1 MKLAAAKPAAP
12 PEDDVLNGFGSET
25 QPSGSTGRPPRKMWL
40 AVVIGCIGGLALI
53 VAGTTVAAWRGLI
66 RLPSRSTTVNI
77 ESTPSGAEVFLAG
90 VSKGRAPLSFTVAP
104 GEYDVEV
111 VSEGERVPLKVTAVA
126 GSIVS
131 HHVRFAAASP
141 LAPAPA
147 VAPTSLVVSTDP
159 SHLRVS
165 VDNVDRGPSPVRVT
179 ALPAGAHHIH
189 VDAPT
194 GALDREVQLHDGESL
209 SVVVAAAHAALAA
222 AAGWVTIATP
232 LPLRILENGQLVGTS
247 DAARLMLAAGAHDLQ
262 FVNDDTGFQETRHVA
277 VTAGKSAA
285 VRIAVP
291 DGRLS
296 INAVPWADVWVDTQH
311 VGETPIGNFAV
322 PIGSHQVIF
331 RHPSLGERRERV
343 TVGTR
348 DVARIAVDF
357 GKR

>member
-25 QPSGSTGRPPRKMWL
+25 QPAASTARPARKMWL
-40 AVVIGCIGGLALI
+40 AVLIGCVGGLALL
-53 VAGTTVAAWRGLI
+53 VAGTALAAWRGL
-66 RLPSRSTTVNI
+66 LPFPSRAATINI
-77 ESTPSGAEVFLAG
+77 ESTPAGAEVFLAG
-90 VSKGRAPLSFTVAP
+90 VSKGRAPLTFTAAP
-104 GEYDVEV
+104 GEYDIEV

-131 HHVRFAAASP
+131 HHVRFASPP
-141 LAPAPA
+141 LAPAPS
-147 VAPTSLVVSTDP
+147 VAPTALVVSTEP

-179 ALPAGAHHIH
+179 ALPAGAHRIH

-194 GALDREVQLHDGESL
+194 GALDREVELHDGESL

-222 AAGWVTIATP
+222 AAGWITVATP
-232 LPLRILENGQLVGTS
+232 LSLRILENGQVVGTS

-262 FVNDDTGFQETRHVA
+262 FVNDATGFQETRHVA

-291 DGRLS
+291 DGRIS
-296 INAVPWADVWVDTQH
+296 INAVPWADVWVDSQH

-322 PIGSHQVIF
+322 PIGPHQVIF
-331 RHPSLGERRERV
+331 RHPSLGERREQI

>member
-1 MKLAAAKPAAP
+1 MKLAAAKTAAP
-12 PEDDVLNGFGSET
+12 PDDDVLNGFGSET
-25 QPSGSTGRPPRKMWL
+25 QPDASIGRPARKMWL
-40 AVVIGCIGGLALI
+40 AVLIGCVGGLALI
-53 VAGTTVAAWRGLI
+53 VAGTAAAAWRGL
-66 RLPSRSTTVNI
+66 LTFPSRTATINI
-77 ESTPSGAEVFLAG
+77 ESTPAGAEVFLAG
-90 VSKGRAPLSFTVAP
+90 VSKGRAPLSFTAAP
-104 GEYDVEV
+104 GEYDIEV

-131 HHVRFAAASP
+131 HHVRFASPP
-141 LAPAPA
+141 LAPAPS
-147 VAPTSLVVSTDP
+147 VAPTALVVSTEP

-179 ALPAGAHHIH
+179 ALPAGAHRIH

-194 GALDREVQLHDGESL
+194 GALDREVELHDGESL
-209 SVVVAAAHAALAA
+209 SVVIAAAHAALAA
-222 AAGWVTIATP
+222 AAAGWITIATP
-232 LPLRILENGQLVGTS
+232 LPLRILENGQVVGTS

-262 FVNDDTGFQETRHVA
+262 FVNDATGFQETRHVA

-291 DGRLS
+291 DGRIS
-296 INAVPWADVWVDTQH
+296 INAVPWADVWVDSQH

-331 RHPSLGERRERV
+331 RHPSLGERREQI